1 MTIIEDL
8 VASWGTDL
16 LTWYAQTFMVL
27 VSPDMLLVQVE
38 LLVLIYLVLQVI
50 GFAFPVVKRL
60 TRLIFLPFRVL
71 HVWFHLDAANKLDL
85 QTPDAEERLVITR
98 FLTGVNNDDRASL
111 GIKAPK
117 NTRDA
122 YRIATAPT
130 KGALILIGLS
140 FLISPILFI
149 FGVVGFFIHLY
160 ILLGSLTTLWADGKD
175 YLFVYQTAV
184 LNADLSPRYLAWIVP
199 VFSVSFLGTL
209 ITTSD
214 PFRAFLAGISITVLY
229 LLVLL
234 WLVARISKQEKPQV
248 VPEEEPTIETTA
260 LSPFPEIS
268 LPSLRS
274 R

>member
-27 VSPDMLLVQVE
+27 VSPEMLLVQVE
-38 LLVLIYLVLQVI
+38 LLVLIYLVLQVL
-50 GFAFPVVKRL
+50 GFAFPIVKRL
-60 TRLIFLPFRVL
+60 TTLIFLPFRIL

-85 QTPDAEERLVITR
+85 QASDSEESLVITR
-98 FLTGVNNDDRASL
+98 FFTSVNSDDRASL

-130 KGALILIGLS
+130 KGALILIGIS
-140 FLISPILFI
+140 FLLSPILFM

-160 ILLGSLTTLWADGKD
+160 ILLGSLTTLWADSKD

-184 LNADLSPRYLAWIVP
+184 LNADLSPRYLAWTVP
-199 VFSVSFLGTL
+199 IFAISFIGTL
-209 ITTSD
+209 VITNEL
-214 PFRAFLAGISITVLY
+214 FRALLSGVGLTFFYILA
-229 LLVLL
+229 LV
-234 WLVARISKQEKPQV
+234 WLVARISTQEKTTIS
-248 VPEEEPTIETTA
+248 PEEAPTIETTA